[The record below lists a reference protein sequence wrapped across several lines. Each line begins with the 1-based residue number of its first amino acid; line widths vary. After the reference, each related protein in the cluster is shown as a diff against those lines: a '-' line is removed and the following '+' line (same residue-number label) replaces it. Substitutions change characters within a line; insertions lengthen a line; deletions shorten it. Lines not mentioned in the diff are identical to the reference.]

1 MIKLTK
7 ISAICFAA
15 AIAGGCASTS
25 NQNNTPQYPVLKV
38 LSDKPYVWEDSI
50 SEALNIARMA
60 QPAGV
65 GVGMMDYPDGTKAT
79 TGRVSSG
86 MQLFDAALGL
96 GASGLFGVLQ
106 MGSLN
111 EGVNSDLDWK
121 PSIVSLVDKGEIST
135 GSNLDFIK
143 ARDKIA
149 GLIIDSLKESIDDF
163 ELIGTFT
170 TKYHERARVDSV
182 VNFRSKKCIE
192 AEKHDSYEGVAD
204 KTKSLGLVN
213 GYFEGPVVL
222 EDFCAIGFKTSVPT
236 VIDGADKYVLV
247 AELHGTTTTT
257 LFFNDVLENNI
268 DSYFIV
274 PDFYTFM
281 ASDKK
286 GAHKA
291 VRLPY
296 AKVMKNGV
304 ELRFEKKAG

>member
-1 MIKLTK
+1 MKMMKTLLATVVALSIT
-7 ISAICFAA
+7 
-15 AIAGGCASTS
+15 GCASTS
-25 NQNNTPQYPVLKV
+25 NSDSTPKYPVLKV
-38 LSDKPYVWEDSI
+38 LSDKPYVWDNNA
-50 SEALNIARMA
+50 SEALNVAKMA

-96 GASGLFGVLQ
+96 RASGLFGVLQ

-111 EGVNSDLDWK
+111 EGVNSDLEWK
-121 PSIVSLVDKGEIST
+121 PSIVSIVDKGEIST

-149 GLIIDSLKESIDDF
+149 GLIIDSLKESMDDF

-170 TKYHERARVDSV
+170 TKYHERASVDSV